1 MMDLSK
7 FGIKFFAADA
17 DGFDILK
24 LIPVYHRWIQQG
36 ALQDLLIDV
45 ADYSH
50 VPAGP
55 GVMLIAHEGNYALD
69 ETGHERGVVYYSKR
83 RLSGELSDRFCLVA
97 SKALR
102 AAQLMS
108 EDAELDGAVNV
119 LGDHLEFFA
128 NDRLA
133 VPNTDAA
140 YAELEPALKTFLD
153 KLYAG
158 APYTLTRE
166 TDAKERLSVRV
177 KAASPA
183 PLETL
188 FERVT

>member
-1 MMDLSK
+1 MDLYK
-7 FGIKFFAADA
+7 FGIKFFAPEAH
-17 DGFDILK
+17 GFDILK
-24 LIPVYHRWIQQG
+24 LIPVYHRWIQQN
-36 ALQDLLIDV
+36 ALDDLLIDV

-83 RLSGELSDRFCLVA
+83 RLNGELSQRFALVA

-102 AAQLMS
+102 VAQLIS
-108 EDAELDGAVNV
+108 EDAELDGAVQVPGNS
-119 LGDHLEFFA
+119 LQFFS

-133 VPNTDAA
+133 APNRDAA
-140 YAELEPALKTFLD
+140 YAELEPALTTFLD

-158 APYTLTRE
+158 ARYTLTRE
-166 TDAKERLSVRV
+166 ADPKERLSVRV
-177 KAASPA
+177 NAESPV

-188 FERVT
+188 LARVA